1 MPSGIPTGIPSAVA
15 MPPAPTPPGVQP
27 MRMPQRVVA
36 PPNSTDMA
44 SRLASAAAKGVAA
57 AKGDASLRALLTRNG
72 LASYAPVFENEEVDM
87 GSFILFD
94 GADLEDIGITDPNAK
109 FAILRLIEV
118 TSMSRDQ

>member
-1 MPSGIPTGIPSAVA
+1 

-94 GADLEDIGITDPNAK
+94 GADLEDIGITDVEFIERSGVAEMSLTTWEEENAPY
-109 FAILRLIEV
+109 
-118 TSMSRDQ
+118 